1 MLRKLI
7 IIAGPTAVGKTT
19 LSIQIAKEVKGE
31 IISADSRQLYRHM
44 DIATAKPGKA
54 ELAQVSHHGFDLKNP
69 DERHSA
75 GQFVRYARG
84 LLEDLW
90 GKGIVPVV
98 VGGTGLYI
106 QALLDGLWVEEYP
119 VGPVRI
125 WLQNRLQLEGLEKL
139 YRELAHLDPIA
150 HARIEAGDTQRVL
163 RATELALTTNGKGGT
178 GTDPLNCTPLAF
190 CLSRGR
196 EELNRRID
204 RRAEEML
211 DQGLIEEVEKLL
223 ALGYNRGTCAMQSLG
238 YQELLDHLE
247 GKCTLGEALAQIKL
261 RTRQYAKRQFTWFRK
276 DRRYRWV
283 DLGLWGLDGGAERV
297 LSQFRNQNRF

>member
-19 LSIQIAKEVKGE
+19 LSIQVAREVGGE

-44 DIATAKPGKA
+44 DIATAKPSKT
-54 ELAQVSHHGFDLKNP
+54 ELGQAPHHGFDLKNP
-69 DERHSA
+69 DERYSA
-75 GQFVRYARG
+75 GQFVRYARC
-84 LLEDLW
+84 LLEDFW
-90 GKGIVPVV
+90 HRGTIPVV

-119 VGPVRI
+119 VGPVRT

-139 YRELAHLDPIA
+139 YRELAQLDPIA
-150 HARIEAGDTQRVL
+150 HARTEAGDTQRVL
-163 RATELALTTNGKGGT
+163 RALELALTTGGKGGT
-178 GTDPLNCTPLAF
+178 GADPLLCTPMAF
-190 CLSRGR
+190 CLFRDR
-196 EELNRRID
+196 EELNRCID
-204 RRAEEML
+204 KRVDEML
-211 DQGLIEEVEKLL
+211 DQGLIEEVENLL
-223 ALGYNRGTCAMQSLG
+223 ALGYNRSTCAMQSLG

-247 GKCTLGEALAQIKL
+247 GKCTLGEALARIKL

-283 DLGLWGLDGGAERV
+283 DLGRWGLDGGVERV
-297 LSQFRNQNRF
+297 LSQFRNRNRF